1 MADGKTNQEIERK
14 FLLKELPQNFGQL
27 INIKTLSIGKN
38 NFSEFIKISDDL
50 ISHVR
55 PKAQKKS
62 DKMETPFGTLE
73 EKKCFWLNAN
83 YIKQILS

>member
-1 MADGKTNQEIERK
+1 MNENDLEIVKTVWTDTKKKI
-14 FLLKELPQNFGQL
+14 
-27 INIKTLSIGKN
+27 SKN

-50 ISHVR
+50 ISQVR